1 LYLTRHHGPQFN
13 QDLGSDQPSSGDA
26 QINKA
31 LQQRRRLAVDAK
43 KSMPR
48 SPCQEVD
55 AKKPDAKKP
64 VPRSPCQELRAMLP
78 AECDY
83 RTSKP

>member
-1 LYLTRHHGPQFN
+1 LSLTRDHGLQSN

-43 KSMPR
+43 KSRPR
-48 SPCQEVD
+48 SRCQEVH
-55 AKKPDAKKP
+55 
-64 VPRSPCQELRAMLP
+64 AMLP
-78 AECDY
+78 AESDY
-83 RTSKP
+83 GTSKP